1 MAVKGIEAYEEFLR
15 SIGMPTRLHELGG
28 KEERDISRQDKLYL
42 YFSQCGRCMY
52 SGKPIELSDLYNT
65 VLCLYGDETAN

>member
-28 KEERDISRQDKLYL
+28 KEEDIPQLAINVGFGPYQFGNFVKL
-42 YFSQCGRCMY
+42 GI
-52 SGKPIELSDLYNT
+52 P
-65 VLCLYGDETAN
+65 ETEAILRLAL